1 VTDNVL
7 TVVKGAVRAAFGIR
21 TALQNLAKTGPMVC
35 EVQQHLAKF
44 ILPSIAGQMAETPW
58 KKLSVPVQ
66 IDGVRP
72 FRLLV
77 QGAKARVLALM
88 LAVLPQARE
97 AGIEGVTLQGA
108 LANLA
113 AVRDDLSLNADTMPD
128 SEASSRPCGY
138 PG

>member
-58 KKLSVPVQ
+58 KSSACLSRSTVC
-66 IDGVRP
+66 DRSGLW
-72 FRLLV
+72 F
-77 QGAKARVLALM
+77 K
-88 LAVLPQARE
+88 
-97 AGIEGVTLQGA
+97 
-108 LANLA
+108 
-113 AVRDDLSLNADTMPD
+113 MPRR
-128 SEASSRPCGY
+128 ACWH
-138 PG
+138 